1 MPPQPPLLI
10 SLFQLLPPGPV
21 VFVLLLERL
30 STSFRLD
37 VSENDMKSA
46 VSALNDSD
54 CRLPNSELEPR
65 DPRLLPAPAEEEV
78 EKVIPP
84 RDFLWAATEAP
95 ADGTAAAPP
104 DFDELF
110 KKENF
115 LFSVPA
121 DTNADADADADA
133 GARVGTTDVKLV
145 MCACWVPRL
154 AEPF

>member
-65 DPRLLPAPAEEEV
+65 DPRLLPAPAEEQEV
-78 EKVIPP
+78 EKDIPP
-84 RDFLWAATEAP
+84 PDFLWAATEAP
-95 ADGTAAAPP
+95 ADGGAAAPP

-115 LFSVPA
+115 LFSGPTG
-121 DTNADADADADA
+121 TNADAEA
-133 GARVGTTDVKLV
+133 GAGASVGITDAKPVL
-145 MCACWVPRL
+145 CACWVPRL